1 MNTEQVARFIAYPA
15 EMDASVLPVLKELA
29 DKHPYSSVYSLLYIS
44 AVSRFQSIALDQAIE
59 EHAYRLSDRKRL
71 YHIAIG
77 IQNEQKEADSIEEI
91 KEIQEKA
98 IQVEELSFTKN
109 IETPVKTHELET
121 ENEVEIQQ
129 EILQIEEIEQ
139 TETEGISDTLLH
151 EDARAE
157 INDDFQFDLETTA
170 FSKEQ
175 AYFVDNLE
183 VIDLISDEI
192 ETVKET
198 EIPVVQIEIEKIP
211 TEEKEIRTIETV
223 QNGPKSFTSWLK
235 AGSGNV
241 EKEVETPLSN
251 PKQAIIDKFIAEQPK
266 ISRAKTEFY
275 SPSRKAKESLN
286 EESIPVSET
295 LAKIFAAQGNYPK
308 AIHVYHQ
315 LILSIPE
322 KKSLFA
328 LQIEELKKKITP

>member
-1 MNTEQVARFIAYPA
+1 MNTEQVARFMAYPA

-77 IQNEQKEADSIEEI
+77 IQNEQQEANSIEEI

-98 IQVEELSFTKN
+98 IQVEELSVTKN
-109 IETPVKTHELET
+109 IEKPVKTHELEP
-121 ENEVEIQQ
+121 ENEVETQ
-129 EILQIEEIEQ
+129 EEIAQIEDIEQ

-192 ETVKET
+192 ETVEET
-198 EIPVVQIEIEKIP
+198 EIPAVEIEKIP
-211 TEEKEIRTIETV
+211 TEEKERHEIESI

-235 AGSGNV
+235 AGSGNI